1 MRARVWIAM
10 PKANIHHRDTLEH
23 VYPLAAFASDAA
35 QNGGAADQFVRGVRI
50 LCAPDNAGAFE
61 FERTTQ
67 QVGEASSAAFLAPY
81 RREIRLRHRD
91 TAVPRRHPIREGDTK
106 RFSTTSLLPRS
117 ISGSNQKKAPA
128 ATNHVCAA
136 CGNSR
141 ARCVPSI
148 SRSWTS
154 QDRVEDVFT
163 TPAAALRKP
172 GRNDDQIC

>member
-1 MRARVWIAM
+1 MHARVWIAM
-10 PKANIHHRDTLEH
+10 PKDNIHHRDTLEQ
-23 VYPLAAFASDAA
+23 VYAPAAFASDAA

-81 RREIRLRHRD
+81 RREDTLATPRHGSSAATPD
-91 TAVPRRHPIREGDTK
+91 PRGDTK
-106 RFSTTSLLPRS
+106 RFSTTSLLPPS
-117 ISGSNQKKAPA
+117 ISGSNQKKASA

-141 ARCVPSI
+141 ARCVASI
-148 SRSWTS
+148 SSSWAS
-154 QDRVEDVFT
+154 
-163 TPAAALRKP
+163 P
-172 GRNDDQIC
+172 GMG